1 MNAAATLA
9 PAEQMKL
16 AVHYHSQGLLEQ
28 ARSLYEGVLRQF
40 PNEFAVLYHLGL
52 LESQAGDTEKAALHF
67 GRAAQANPGNADAQ
81 NNLAYA
87 LQQLGRHAEALT
99 AYQQALALQPGD
111 VDIAI
116 NLGLLHKKLR
126 QWPEALACFDRALAS
141 HPRHTALLCNRG
153 NVLQTMGKP
162 EEALDNYHQALANE
176 PTNPV
181 VLSNLANALSELARY
196 DEAVVFAQR
205 AIDAHPRHAQA
216 WTEKGNAF
224 KLMDRTAEA
233 VASFEQALAL
243 EPALVSAHTNLAA
256 TVLSDSVN
264 LSRVL
269 DAGRKSLAVY
279 LQSNFG
285 TPTPSLR
292 KSGLTMSVFRLRHDV
307 QQATWLKEHG
317 HAVPG
322 LANFLRTGTDV
333 LQRATGDAPV
343 VGAAGVRVSATELGR
358 MQEFLCAPWVLE
370 LPPSLPDVLNP
381 DNDWPALEAAYLA
394 GTPEIL
400 TIDNFLS
407 APALKAFQDFA
418 HASRV
423 WHGEYANNYLGAFA
437 NRGFNSPLHLQL
449 ARELK
454 QRMPCVF
461 KDYLLTQLW
470 GFKYEPAV
478 TRGINVHADF
488 AKVNLNFW
496 IAPGENNLDPE
507 SGGLKVYDVP
517 APVDW
522 TFTQYNADS
531 ALIYDYLNRSNAGCV
546 TVPHRCNRAV
556 LFNSALFHETDTIRF
571 REGYESRRVN
581 MTYLFGQQ
589 LR

>member
-1 MNAAATLA
+1 MTAATLA
-9 PAEQMKL
+9 PAEQMQL

-28 ARSLYEGVLRQF
+28 ARALYEGVLRRF

-52 LESQAGDTEKAALHF
+52 LEAQAGDAEKAVRYF
-67 GRAAQANPGNADAQ
+67 GQAAQANPAHADAQ
-81 NNLAYA
+81 NNLAYT
-87 LQQLGRHAEALT
+87 LQQIGRHDEALT
-99 AYQQALALQPGD
+99 AYQKALALQPGD
-111 VDIAI
+111 ADIAI
-116 NLGLLHKKLR
+116 NLGLLHKKLQR
-126 QWPEALACFDRALAS
+126 WPEALACFDGALAS
-141 HPRHTALLCNRG
+141 HPQHTALLCNRG
-153 NVLQTMGKP
+153 NVLQSMGRP
-162 EEALDNYHQALANE
+162 DEALDNYHHALANE

-181 VLSNLANALSELARY
+181 VLSNLASALSDLARY
-196 DEAVVFAQR
+196 DEAIAYAQR
-205 AIDAHPRHAQA
+205 AIDAHPKHAQA
-216 WTEKGNAF
+216 WTEKGNAL
-224 KLMDRTAEA
+224 KLLDRTDDA
-233 VASFEQALAL
+233 VAAFEQALAL
-243 EPALVSAHTNLAA
+243 EPGLVTAHTNLAA

-264 LSRVL
+264 IPRVIEV
-269 DAGRKSLAVY
+269 GRKSLAVY
-279 LQSNFG
+279 LQTTFAAPAS
-285 TPTPSLR
+285 R

-307 QQATWLKEHG
+307 QQAAWLKEHG
-317 HAVPG
+317 HRVPG
-322 LANFLRTGTDV
+322 LANFLRTGTDA
-333 LQRATGDAPV
+333 LQRAPGETPGTGAT
-343 VGAAGVRVSATELGR
+343 GVRLSATELAR

-370 LPPSLPDVLNP
+370 LPPSLPAVINP
-381 DNDWPALEAAYLA
+381 DNDWLALEEAYLA

-400 TIDNFLS
+400 TIDDFLS
-407 APALKAFQDFA
+407 APALKAFQAFA

-454 QRMPCVF
+454 QRMPRVF

-496 IAPGENNLDPE
+496 IAPSENNLDPE

-531 ALIYDYLNRSNAGCV
+531 ALIYDYLKRHDAGCV

-571 REGYESRRVN
+571 RDSYESRRVN

>member
-9 PAEQMKL
+9 PAEQMQL
-16 AVHYHSQGLLEQ
+16 AVHYHSQGMLDQ

-52 LESQAGDTEKAALHF
+52 LEAQAGDADKAVSYF
-67 GRAAQANPGNADAQ
+67 GRAAQANPASADAH
-81 NNLAYA
+81 NNLAYT

-111 VDIAI
+111 ADIAI
-116 NLGLLHKKLR
+116 NLGLLHKKLL
-126 QWPEALACFDRALAS
+126 QWPEALACFDGALAS
-141 HPRHTALLCNRG
+141 QPRHTALLCNKG
-153 NVLQTMGKP
+153 NVLQAMGEP
-162 EEALDNYHQALANE
+162 EKALESYHRALANE

-181 VLSNLANALSELARY
+181 VLSNLSNALIDLARY
-196 DEAVVFAQR
+196 EEALVHAQR
-205 AIDAHPRHAQA
+205 AIDAHPKHAQA

-224 KLMDRTAEA
+224 KLLDRTDEA
-233 VASFEQALAL
+233 IASFEQALAL
-243 EPALVSAHTNLAA
+243 EPGLISAHTNLAA

-264 LSRVL
+264 LSRVI
-269 DAGRKSLAVY
+269 DTGRRSLAVY
-279 LQSNFG
+279 LQSKFG
-285 TPTPSLR
+285 APALR

-322 LANFLRTGTDV
+322 LASFLRTGTDV
-333 LQRATGDAPV
+333 LQRAREATPT
-343 VGAAGVRVSATELGR
+343 VGAAGVHLSATELGR

-370 LPPSLPDVLNP
+370 LPPSLPAVVNP
-381 DNDWPALEAAYLA
+381 DNDWTALEAAYLA

-407 APALKAFQDFA
+407 EPALKAFQAFA

-454 QRMPCVF
+454 QRMPRVF

-522 TFTQYNADS
+522 TFTQYNVDS
-531 ALIYDYLNRSNAGCV
+531 ALIHDYLKRHDAGCV